1 MIEKLGGE
9 VSRGILLLA
18 GGIYIILPLILG
30 LILFPIFIRF
40 LSRFS
45 KESIKK
51 EKFSLLFLWIT
62 ILIYCSIFGTMS
74 VLKYLSFHTT
84 FFDLGIYDYAIWNI
98 AKSGDLSYLF
108 WGHFRPIVGVYAFF
122 YKLFPSAITLLL
134 LQTLAIGISA
144 VPLYYIA
151 REKLRSSYCALLIVV
166 IYFLYSPVEYN
177 NLVNFHADHL
187 IILLMFLGFYFL
199 EKKNVIAFLLVCLP
213 GLFLKEPLI
222 LSVSMMGF
230 YALVRYRMYKSG
242 ALLFIGSLLFFFLVI
257 NVIMPGLGGA
267 YYRGGVKG
275 SFSYLGNSVFE
286 IIKTWVISQD
296 IKSTENIGTNTAGST
311 KTDVLPYIY
320 YIIFDRYASADTL
333 KEVYNFD
340 NSEFIN
346 YLSDRGFYVASKS
359 RSNYAATAQSLAAS
373 LNMEYVNYLSDKV
386 GKKSR
391 NRMPIYRM
399 LQDYKVWRFL
409 KAKGYKFIHLGSLW
423 YPTSRNKYADI
434 NYDLPFR
441 TGFSLLLYK
450 TTIFYPVD
458 NALGVTKFGSARLGK
473 WKDVPYKFDKLAEIP
488 AIKEPVFVFAHFLL
502 PHSPFIFDRN
512 GNFLS
517 RQEARKRSKV
527 ENYVDQLIFTNKKIK
542 VLIEKLLSK
551 SQSPPIIILQADE
564 GPYPQRYWDDKD
576 NFDWKQATGAELR
589 EKMRIL
595 NAYYLPNVDKS
606 LLYPSI
612 TPVNSFRLIFNLYF
626 DTHFELLPDK
636 TYSFVDK
643 SHIYNLFE
651 VTDKVK
657 YD

>member
-1 MIEKLGGE
+1 MKKSLVIHPFLF
-9 VSRGILLLA
+9 A
-18 GGIYIILPLILG
+18 
-30 LILFPIFIRF
+30 LFPV
-40 LSRFS
+40 
-45 KESIKK
+45 
-51 EKFSLLFLWIT
+51 LFLFAHNVGQVSFSE
-62 ILIYCSIFGTMS
+62 ILVPTAI
-74 VLKYLSFHTT
+74 VLGF
-84 FFDLGIYDYAIWNI
+84 
-98 AKSGDLSYLF
+98 
-108 WGHFRPIVGVYAFF
+108 
-122 YKLFPSAITLLL
+122 TLLL
-134 LQTLAIGISA
+134 LLLLLS
-144 VPLYYIA
+144 
-151 REKLRSSYCALLIVV
+151 RLIVKDRKKAGIAV
-166 IYFLYSPVEYN
+166 SMV
-177 NLVNFHADHL
+177 LVLCFSYGHVYETIGWWRIKDRY
-187 IILLMFLGFYFL
+187 LLL
-199 EKKNVIAFLLVCLP
+199 AFGMLLVC
-213 GLFLKEPLI
+213 
-222 LSVSMMGF
+222 
-230 YALVRYRMYKSG
+230 G
-242 ALLFIGSLLFFFLVI
+242 AYFIIKTRRNMHNFTKVLNIVATFLVVISLI
-257 NVIMPGLGGA
+257 NIVPHKL
-267 YYRGGVKG
+267 
-275 SFSYLGNSVFE
+275 
-286 IIKTWVISQD
+286 KTWVISRD

-311 KTDVLPYIY
+311 KTDVLPDIY

-595 NAYYLPNVDKS
+595 NAYYLPNVNKS

-626 DTHFELLPDK
+626 DTHLELLPDK